1 MSEKYI
7 RNAVAQIQERRT
19 SVPPPMPGRVSGVG
33 IGQESSEINTV
44 DRPVQSVPAPASF
57 TPTDEQLFTKDEKG
71 QRVPD
76 TAFLKQHFIR
86 EGRLKE
92 EQALEIV
99 ERTRE
104 LLSTEPNLVQV
115 KSPVTICGDI
125 HGQYYDLMK
134 LFEVG
139 GSFEEN
145 NYLFLGDYVDR
156 GNFGIE
162 CLLYLYALKLRN
174 PTRLVLLRGN
184 HECKHLTEYFT
195 FKRECLHK
203 YSARIYDACIASFCA
218 LPISAVV
225 DGRFF
230 CVHGGLS
237 PELTRLSDLD
247 HINRFQEPGSHGLLC
262 DLLWSDP
269 IPTYGHEQ
277 EGSQHGLP
285 VAPGTNFLPNTQRGC
300 SYTFTY
306 EAACKFEYNGL
317 LGIIRGHEAQDAGCA
332 IYFFFVASYAF

>member
-1 MSEKYI
+1 MSETYI

-19 SVPPPMPGRVSGVG
+19 SLPAPQPGRAPGQGVG
-33 IGQESSEINTV
+33 QDCSEVNTIE
-44 DRPVQSVPAPASF
+44 RAVQNVPEPASF
-57 TPTDEQLFTKDEKG
+57 RPSDEQVFRNEPG
-71 QRVPD
+71 RRVPD

-86 EGRLKE
+86 EGRLRE
-92 EQALEIV
+92 DQALEIV
-99 ERTRE
+99 ERATSVLGR
-104 LLSTEPNLVQV
+104 EPNLVQV

-162 CLLYLYALKLRN
+162 CVLYLYALKIRN
-174 PTRLVLLRGN
+174 PSKLILLRGN
-184 HECKHLTEYFT
+184 HECRHLTEYFT

-203 YSARIYDACIASFCA
+203 YSVRVYDACIHSFCA
-218 LPISAVV
+218 LPIAAVV
-225 DGRFF
+225 DDRFF

-237 PELTRLSDLD
+237 PELSRLSDLD
-247 HINRFQEPGSHGLLC
+247 KLNRFQEPGSYGLLC

-277 EGSQHGLP
+277 EPRHGTP
-285 VAPGTNFLPNTQRGC
+285 IPPGTGFLPNTQRGC
-300 SYTFTY
+300 SFTFTY
-306 EAACKFEYNGL
+306 EAASSFSSETGFSVSSADTKPKMQ
-317 LGIIRGHEAQDAGCA
+317 GIQCTAKRPQ
-332 IYFFFVASYAF
+332 